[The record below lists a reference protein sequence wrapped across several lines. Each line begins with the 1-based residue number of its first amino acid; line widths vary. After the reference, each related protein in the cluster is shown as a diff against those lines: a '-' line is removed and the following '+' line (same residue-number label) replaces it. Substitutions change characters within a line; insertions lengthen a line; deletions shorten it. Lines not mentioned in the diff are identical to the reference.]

1 MTGKEK
7 KSTNTN
13 EKPVES
19 AFRQSKIEY
28 KVVLNNIPLKNSKI
42 KTKEVSDSQSND
54 K

>member
-7 KSTNTN
+7 KSTNTIK
-13 EKPVES
+13 KPVES

-28 KVVLNNIPLKNSKI
+28 KVVLNSIPFSNTKI